1 MPART
6 TISVLDTMTK
16 TSPTTFTLQTV
27 VPEDFL
33 RQTRNASIRII
44 AVFALSAMALSALLV
59 TLFGE
64 TGGNNFKWNLTGVIL
79 GVLLTSVLVG
89 SLFRKQQ
96 WMAASLYGWR
106 LKRSLMSITNQM
118 HQLKAGVALQDAQSM
133 QLLRFYHLALHHMHQ
148 LDGNSSAASELV
160 REMDEH
166 RQAMET
172 LGLDPEQP
180 RLNPEWLAHIK
191 QFTGKPNAA

>member
-1 MPART
+1 MP
-6 TISVLDTMTK
+6 K
-16 TSPTTFTLQTV
+16 TSPIFALQSV
-27 VPEDFL
+27 VPEDFR

-44 AVFALSAMALSALLV
+44 AVFALSAMVLSALLV
-59 TLFGE
+59 TQFGE
-64 TGGNNFKWNLTGVIL
+64 TGGKNFKWNLTGVIL
-79 GVLLTSVLVG
+79 GVLLTSALVG
-89 SLFRKQQ
+89 GLFRKQQ

-118 HQLKAGVALQDAQSM
+118 HQLKAGVSQHDPQSM

-166 RQAMET
+166 RQAMEA
-172 LGLDPEQP
+172 LSLNPEQP

-191 QFTGKPNAA
+191 QFASKPSVK